1 MVDESLSNLESHV
14 VLMMIYFENHFS
26 MTDLMFGMDPTVP
39 GSTFQ
44 NRTVHPCE
52 KICDIID
59 DGAQR
64 LCGKYCTE
72 SESWEYGFFDM
83 ADPAVAH
90 YINAIGRSVFISQV
104 SSGIFMS
111 QI

>member
-1 MVDESLSNLESHV
+1 
-14 VLMMIYFENHFS
+14 
-26 MTDLMFGMDPTVP
+26 MDPTVP

-64 LCGKYCTE
+64 LCGKYCPE

-104 SSGIFMS
+104 SAGIIRGHPITS
-111 QI
+111 HNVHDTKLNLS